1 MSSAEPPAG
10 RRPEDDGAPADTP
23 PAGRPISRND
33 LFGPG
38 GPFKMSGTPA
48 APRGASSGPS
58 GFEPPEGRAARPA
71 AGGDE
76 PTRVVPAE
84 PPHPRDAADLPD
96 DRTEVYR
103 PDTQAA
109 ERTQVYPQADYRP
122 GQYQPRSM
130 GPNAQGKFQ
139 QSPYQA
145 GQYQPGEYQPGQ
157 YQPGQYQPRETL
169 GYPGDGDDRGSWYGQ
184 DGTPPGPDGGGRRS
198 WVVAGVVALL
208 VLVAGAAGAYAL
220 FGPDDGTD
228 TASQTGASTSPTTA
242 PSAEAEETA
251 EPQESETE
259 EPTGTEEPATAYE
272 PVPAE
277 PWTDKSLDFG
287 YLTNVVRSGDEVRL
301 SFNRASFFV
310 GDEAT
315 EKNGGTPPDN
325 DYFIE
330 DTNQRVRTFTLL
342 EGAALQGSAL
352 LGGDG
357 GDSDLT
363 EITVDELIE
372 NAGRTLDSGIE
383 GIPVWLRHERG
394 RESDVT
400 ALAEQFI
407 P

>member
-1 MSSAEPPAG
+1 MSPAEPPAG
-10 RRPEDDGAPADTP
+10 RRPEDGGAPVDTP
-23 PAGRPISRND
+23 PAGRPMSRND

-48 APRGASSGPS
+48 APKGAASGPS
-58 GFEPPEGRAARPA
+58 GFEPPEG
-71 AGGDE
+71 E
-76 PTRVVPAE
+76 PTRAVPAE

-103 PDTQAA
+103 PTEQGAD
-109 ERTQVYPQADYRP
+109 RTQVYPPPPSDRTQVHPPGDYRP

-130 GPNAQGKFQ
+130 GPHE
-139 QSPYQA
+139 
-145 GQYQPGEYQPGQ
+145 GELYE
-157 YQPGQYQPRETL
+157 PGQYQPRETL

-220 FGPDDGTD
+220 FGGDDGTD
-228 TASQTGASTSPTTA
+228 TASQTGASTSPTTT
-242 PSAEAEETA
+242 PSVEAEETA

-259 EPTGTEEPATAYE
+259 EPTETEEPATAYE

-301 SFNRASFFV
+301 TFNRASFFI

-315 EKNGGTPPDN
+315 EKNGGVPPDN

-330 DTNQRVRTFTLL
+330 DTNQRVRTFTLV

-357 GDSDLT
+357 DSDLT
-363 EITVDELIE
+363 EITVDELVE
-372 NAGRTLDSGIE
+372 NAGRSLDSGIE

-394 RESDVT
+394 KESDVT